1 MGSFAIVWLILI
13 FFIILAPKPNQP
25 SVSDSDSP
33 FVKNRVK
40 DGVRVITAG
49 GFWAR
54 SFGAR
59 EDILGYIDLDG
70 DGKRETVFGS
80 TGRIHWDY
88 VGYNLWISPNESK
101 TGRRLVLQFKKP
113 PDRICFT
120 DIDRDGILDLVLG
133 VDGHTHVA
141 RGDGSGN
148 FRSPEL
154 ISTQKRRICIS

>member
-1 MGSFAIVWLILI
+1 MMEENPPSFAVLVGIIVLFGLILMVL
-13 FFIILAPKPNQP
+13 FGQS
-25 SVSDSDSP
+25 SVSDSPDSP
-33 FVKNRVK
+33 FIK
-40 DGVRVITAG
+40 DRLPLFFSPA
-49 GFWAR
+49 
-54 SFGAR
+54 FGDK
-59 EDILGYIDLDG
+59 EDILAYIDLDG
-70 DGKRETVFGS
+70 DGKHETVFGS